1 MDIELLR
8 CKEVDRLLRYP
19 YGKTGRLAK
28 AGKIP
33 YIRLPDGGIRIRKD
47 DIETLLEARQCDGK
61 RVVNNG

>member
-1 MDIELLR
+1 M
-8 CKEVDRLLRYP
+8 LRYP